1 MSKIKHYFLA
11 LALTIA
17 LIGSAP
23 ATADVKIGFLAG
35 FTGPLKSW
43 HRECTRVQ
51 NSRSSKLISWQCAR
65 LVSFDGNRE
74 KESERLPGWLKSGEI
89 KRYK

>member
-35 FTGPLKSW
+35 SQPRLKAW
-43 HRECTRVQ
+43 HRNVQ
-51 NSRSSKLISWQCAR
+51 GAKLVVKQINLLAMCSACI
-65 LVSFDGNRE
+65 F
-74 KESERLPGWLKSGEI
+74 
-89 KRYK
+89 